1 MAGGQTVP
9 GRDYGS
15 AAPVRPDPPFGVYVH
30 VPFCR
35 ARCDY
40 CAFATYTDR
49 DHLMAS
55 YAAACVVELGRAGVE
70 EGMPEATSV
79 FFGGG
84 TPSRLPADLLA
95 SILDAVPRRAG
106 AEVTVECNPEDADPA
121 RLGAYRS
128 AGVTRI
134 SLGVQSTVPH
144 VLAGLGRRHGSDQ
157 ASEAAEAVAATG
169 FESWSMDLIIGGSGE
184 SDADWARSLDDV
196 LGLASPPPHLSA
208 YSLTVE
214 PGTPLAAAPDRHPD
228 EDAQADRYEQADS
241 VLVGRGYRWEEISN
255 WALPGH
261 ACRHN
266 GLYWAQGDYRGIGSA
281 AHSHRSGR
289 RWWNVRTPDR
299 YVTAVEAG
307 LPTLAGQEVLTDGQ
321 RRFEALA
328 LALRTPAGVPLDA
341 LPDGAEL
348 EGLVDRSQGRAVLT
362 VRGRLLANAVTT
374 RLLTDGGVGEGK
386 RVTGGAVAAGAGSAG
401 TIRPYA

>member
-1 MAGGQTVP
+1 M
-9 GRDYGS
+9 
-15 AAPVRPDPPFGVYVH
+15 RPDPPFGVYVH

-49 DHLMAS
+49 DHLMEA
-55 YAAACVVELGRAGVE
+55 YAAACVTELGRAVDE
-70 EGMPEATSV
+70 EGMPPATSV

-95 SILDAVPRRAG
+95 AILDAVPRRPG
-106 AEVTVECNPEDADPA
+106 AEVTVECNPEDVDPA
-121 RLGAYRS
+121 RLAAYRA

-157 ASEAAEAVAATG
+157 VAEAAEAVA
-169 FESWSMDLIIGGSGE
+169 GGRLRVVEHGPDHRGRGRE
-184 SDADWARSLDDV
+184 RRRLGAEPRRRART
-196 LGLASPPPHLSA
+196 GLAPAPPERLLPHRRARHPAGRRPGPPPRRRR
-208 YSLTVE
+208 
-214 PGTPLAAAPDRHPD
+214 PGRPLRAGRPASST
-228 EDAQADRYEQADS
+228 DA
-241 VLVGRGYRWEEISN
+241 GYRWEEISN

-261 ACRHN
+261 GCRHN
-266 GLYWAQGDYRGIGSA
+266 RLYWEQGDYRGIGSA
-281 AHSHRSGR
+281 AHSHRAGR

-299 YVTAVEAG
+299 YVAAVEAG
-307 LPTLAGQEVLTDGQ
+307 RPTPPAEEVLTDEQ

-341 LPDGAEL
+341 LPDDPDL
-348 EGLVDRSQGRAVLT
+348 EGLVDRSQRP
-362 VRGRLLANAVTT
+362 
-374 RLLTDGGVGEGK
+374 
-386 RVTGGAVAAGAGSAG
+386 GGAHRPGPAAGQRGDRPSA
-401 TIRPYA
+401 